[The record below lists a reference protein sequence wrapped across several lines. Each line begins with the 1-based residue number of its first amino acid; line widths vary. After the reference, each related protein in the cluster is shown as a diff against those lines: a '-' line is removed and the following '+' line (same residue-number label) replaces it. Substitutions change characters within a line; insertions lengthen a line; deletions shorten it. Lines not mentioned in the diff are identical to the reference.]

1 MSLDDAIPNLAL
13 SETEEELVREIFT
26 NPLLRKFLRI
36 MALNDAKELL
46 SLSVIGNDK
55 DTLAQAHAV
64 VQGKLQVVSTL
75 LSIEAPQSQ
84 QPN

>member
-1 MSLDDAIPNLAL
+1 
-13 SETEEELVREIFT
+13 
-26 NPLLRKFLRI
+26 